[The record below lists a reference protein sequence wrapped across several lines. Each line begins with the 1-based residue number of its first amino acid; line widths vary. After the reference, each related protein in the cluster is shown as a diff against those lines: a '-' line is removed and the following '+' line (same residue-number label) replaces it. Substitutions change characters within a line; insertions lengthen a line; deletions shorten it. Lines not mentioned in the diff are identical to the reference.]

1 MVNAIKQKPRE
12 IPRGR
17 TRNRPGRA
25 YIVTMKDRVNLKL
38 RRYLSGDEF
47 LRQLNQLRAYRG
59 TYHGDGLLDWFE
71 ESGLVRPILRLAWP
85 EPIARRWWRE
95 SHEWA
100 GEMREAMEPDGP
112 RLDAAVTL
120 ANALTRVGLRGAHYD
135 GPHPLDDPDPSWA
148 PFLQGEA
155 EQAFVPRPERR
166 YSIGNARDPVVYDRG
181 HVRDF
186 YSAWQVLVAAEIA
199 DMGIF
204 FRIDM
209 SSDAVAE
216 AARIAL
222 REGRA
227 PEGPASELFAPNRA
241 LRGLREHRAA
251 LGAAIW
257 ASEEGDNAFLR
268 AARGLGGGRIQLG
281 EAQDASYRADR
292 ALAARA
298 AMARYGVDIDA
309 VITLCRFLAERWVEW
324 DDEGRPLIAEAYR
337 IHLAAAVR
345 MLQLAE
351 ELTFDQI
358 AGAVGPASTRAGPL
372 LRRVW
377 PDWAAEQR
385 ERVTLT
391 LRSAL
396 PTQGL
401 GAVSNAELDA
411 FARFLDEERQDA
423 IFLRLESFERHA
435 FDGDDPA
442 AMGGMASDLQGM
454 AVAVEHAVRA
464 MGGTGE
470 QLFQMLR
477 RLWAGTPVEPLLKSN
492 DQLARNAG
500 LMGDWPGLKARI
512 AALAAT
518 GDAGAVAADLVM
530 AHRLRG
536 AVHIPVPEDDQLEL
550 ERIFVRL
557 MATAAMTHAHLARQA
572 APTAPAPTPEPVAAA
587 PAPEGHAPAKT
598 DA

>member
-1 MVNAIKQKPRE
+1 
-12 IPRGR
+12 
-17 TRNRPGRA
+17 
-25 YIVTMKDRVNLKL
+25 MKDRVNLRL

-47 LRQLNQLRAYRG
+47 LRQLKQLRAYRD

-71 ESGLVRPILRLAWP
+71 ESGLVRPVLRLAWP

-95 SHEWA
+95 NHEWA
-100 GEMREAMEPDGP
+100 GEMREEMEPDGP

-120 ANALTRVGLRGAHYD
+120 AHALSRVGLRGAHYD
-135 GPHPLDDPDPSWA
+135 VPHPLDDPDPSWA
-148 PFLQGEA
+148 PFLQGEE
-155 EQAFVPRPERR
+155 EQTFVPRAERR
-166 YSIGNARDPVVYDRG
+166 YSIGNARDPVVYDRS

-204 FRIDM
+204 FRLDM
-209 SSDAVAE
+209 SSGAVAE
-216 AARIAL
+216 AARAAL
-222 REGRA
+222 RVGRA
-227 PEGPASELFAPNRA
+227 PDGPAYELFAPNRA
-241 LRGLREHRAA
+241 LRGLHEHRAA
-251 LGAAIW
+251 LDAAIW
-257 ASEEGDNAFLR
+257 ASEEGDIAFLR

-281 EAQDASYRADR
+281 EAEDTSYRADR
-292 ALAARA
+292 AEAASA
-298 AMARYGVDIDA
+298 AMARHGVATQD
-309 VITLCRFLAERWVEW
+309 VIALCRFLAERWVEW

-351 ELTFDQI
+351 DMSFDEI
-358 AGAVGPASTRAGPL
+358 AEEVGPVSTRAGPL

-377 PDWAAEQR
+377 PDWAAEQC

-396 PTQGL
+396 PSEGP
-401 GAVSNAELDA
+401 GAVSNAELEA

-470 QLFQMLR
+470 QLFQMFR
-477 RLWAGTPVEPLLKSN
+477 RLWAGTPVEPLLKAS
-492 DQLARNAG
+492 DQLARNSG
-500 LMGDWPGLKARI
+500 LMGDWPGLKARV

-536 AVHIPVPEDDQLEL
+536 AVHIPLPEDDQLEL

-557 MATAAMTHAHLARQA
+557 MAAVAMTHAHLARQA
-572 APTAPAPTPEPVAAA
+572 APAVTAPSPDASEASAAV
-587 PAPEGHAPAKT
+587 PAPDSHAVAEVG
-598 DA
+598 A

>member
-1 MVNAIKQKPRE
+1 M
-12 IPRGR
+12 
-17 TRNRPGRA
+17 
-25 YIVTMKDRVNLKL
+25 MKDRVNLRL
-38 RRYLSGDEF
+38 RRYLPGDEF
-47 LRQLNQLRAYRG
+47 LRQLKQLRAYRG

-100 GEMREAMEPDGP
+100 GEMCEAIEPDGP
-112 RLDAAVTL
+112 HLEAAVTL

-135 GPHPLDDPDPSWA
+135 VPHPLDDPDPSWR
-148 PFLQGEA
+148 PFLQA
-155 EQAFVPRPERR
+155 QVEQTFVPRAERR
-166 YSIGNARDPVVYDRG
+166 YSIGNARDPVAYDRS
-181 HVRDF
+181 HVEDF

-199 DMGIF
+199 DMGIS
-204 FRIDM
+204 FRLDM

-216 AARIAL
+216 AARTAL

-227 PEGPASELFAPNRA
+227 PEGPAYELFAPNRA
-241 LRGLREHRAA
+241 LRGLREYRAA
-251 LGAAIW
+251 LDATIW
-257 ASEEGDNAFLR
+257 ASEEGDIAFLR

-281 EAQDASYRADR
+281 EAQNASYRADR

-298 AMARYGVDIDA
+298 AMARYGVGVEA
-309 VITLCRFLAERWVEW
+309 VITLCGFLAERWLEW
-324 DDEGRPLIAEAYR
+324 DDEGRPPVAEAYR

-351 ELTFDQI
+351 DMTFNQI
-358 AGAVGPASTRAGPL
+358 ADAVGPASTRAGPL

-396 PTQGL
+396 PTEGP
-401 GAVSNAELDA
+401 GAVSNVELDA
-411 FARFLDEERQDA
+411 FARFLEEERQDA

-454 AVAVEHAVRA
+454 AVAVEHTVRA

-477 RLWAGTPVEPLLKSN
+477 RLWAGTPVESLLKSN

-500 LMGDWPGLKARI
+500 LMSDWPGLKARI

-536 AVHIPVPEDDQLEL
+536 AVHIPVPEDEQLEL

-557 MATAAMTHAHLARQA
+557 MAAAAMTHAHLARQA
-572 APTAPAPTPEPVAAA
+572 APAHAAPSQATPEPANA
-587 PAPEGHAPAKT
+587 PVETGA
-598 DA
+598 